1 MLRNVVSHTDKEL
14 AYGPPVPYNSHESGW
29 LIWGTG
35 TDQGDT
41 GQEEGLLM
49 VHEISIFMPS
59 LLNIGI
65 FRSILAK
72 RFKLL
77 VGYNRIYIFAR
88 RTCRKTVDNRYPER
102 YTGFRAYE
110 ERQ

>member
-14 AYGPPVPYNSHESGW
+14 AYGLPDPYNSHESGW
-29 LIWGTG
+29 LIS
-35 TDQGDT
+35 GDWYGS
-41 GQEEGLLM
+41 GQYRSEEGLLM

-72 RFKLL
+72 RFKLH